1 MSKIIFVNPPFTVW
15 DSETPLPRTLE
26 NTTPSFGLCCLAAVV
41 REKGHTAR
49 IVEAGALQLTMKETL
64 AHILKER
71 PDIVGFRASTV
82 SLNNAALLAKAIKEV
97 DAKVLTIIGG
107 PHITAE
113 PRATL
118 SRFPQFDLAVIGE
131 GEQTLVE
138 LLAVI
143 AAMGIQ
149 AHEGI
154 KDVLGIAFRGNNG
167 EIVLTAKRPYIKDL
181 DSLPMPAWD
190 LLEGFPDRYQPPLL
204 SYKSLPVASMVT
216 SRGCPFQCTFC
227 DRSVFGNRYRGYS
240 AAYMTRLIKHL
251 VSVWG
256 IKHLLFYDDLF
267 AASETRLNAV
277 CNDIISNGLN
287 VSWSCDAR
295 VNAVT
300 EKTLALMKKAGC
312 WEIAFGIESGSQKIL
327 DLVAKDIT
335 IKDIETGVRLTHEA
349 GIKVKGLF
357 MMGHPGETRETIRET
372 VQLATRLPFDIINIS
387 KLTPYPGT
395 ALYKDAAKY
404 GTFDPDWD
412 RMNSLSF
419 VFVPHGFTREALEA
433 EYRMALKKFYWRPG
447 KTIALIGALMRDRAG
462 LKRLLKAQNDFL
474 RFKAGRYFRK
484 AASSLGFGTGTR
496 NA

>member
-15 DSETPLPRTLE
+15 DSETPLPKTLE
-26 NTTPSFGLCCLAAVV
+26 NTLPSFGLCCLAAVV
-41 REKGHTAR
+41 REKGHVPS
-49 IVEAGALQLTMKETL
+49 IVEAGALQLTLKETL
-64 AHILKER
+64 NSILKQR
-71 PDIVGFRASTV
+71 PQIVGFRASTA
-82 SLNNAALLAKAIKEV
+82 SLNNAALLAKAVKEH
-97 DAKVLTIIGG
+97 DAKIVTIIGG

-113 PRATL
+113 PVETL

-131 GEQTLVE
+131 GEETIVE
-138 LLAVI
+138 LLNVI
-143 AAMGIQ
+143 ERIRLE
-149 AHEGI
+149 AHEGF
-154 KDVLGIAFRGNNG
+154 KDVAGIAFRHGN
-167 EIVLTAKRPYIKDL
+167 EIIVTAKRPYIKDL
-181 DSLPMPAWD
+181 DRLPMPAWD

-204 SYKSLPVASMVT
+204 SYKALPVASMVT

-240 AAYMTRLIKHL
+240 AAYVTGMIKHL
-251 VSVWG
+251 VSVYG
-256 IKHLLFYDDLF
+256 VRHLLFYDDLF
-267 AASETRLNAV
+267 AASESRLNAV
-277 CNDIISNGLN
+277 CNDMIASGLN
-287 VSWSCDAR
+287 LSWSCDAR
-295 VNAVT
+295 VNAVS

-335 IKDIETGVRLTHEA
+335 IEQIQTGVRLTHEA

-372 VQLATRLPFDIINIS
+372 VELATRLPFDIINIS

-395 ALYKDAAKY
+395 ELYRDAAMY

-433 EYRMALKKFYWRPG
+433 EYRMALKRFYWRPG
-447 KTIALIGALMRDRAG
+447 KMAALLGALMRDRAG

-474 RFKAGRYFRK
+474 KFMAGRYLRR
-484 AASSLGFGTGTR
+484 AASTLGLGASAK